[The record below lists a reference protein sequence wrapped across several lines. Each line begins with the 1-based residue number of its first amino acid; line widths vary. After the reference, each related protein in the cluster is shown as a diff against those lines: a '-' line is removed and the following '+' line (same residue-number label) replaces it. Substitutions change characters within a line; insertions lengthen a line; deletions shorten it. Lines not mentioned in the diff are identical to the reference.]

1 VYEEK
6 PMLSQDAGRNPRQVF
21 GAMVRFYRDKA
32 GLSRAELARQ
42 LCKSQALVEAI
53 ELGRRVATPEVT
65 GDLEAALGTEGALA
79 RLRDEIG
86 DGLGYQPYPLWF
98 QEWALKEAEA
108 ATLRFFEPLVV
119 PGILQTE
126 EYARAI
132 IRTRFGLSS
141 DEIEEQVAARLKR
154 QEILE
159 RDHASRLW
167 VVLDEWVLRRPAGG
181 QHVMAEQVSR
191 LAEMAARPGVAI
203 EVIPASVGA
212 HDGTTGAFGIADF
225 DGAPSVGYQEGPAGG
240 LMVEEPQVVALL
252 DLIWDTLRGDTLS
265 RAASLALLE
274 EAAKSWASVT

>member
-21 GAMVRFYRDKA
+21 GAMVRFYRERA

-42 LCKSQALVEAI
+42 VCKSAALVEAI
-53 ELGRRVATPEVT
+53 ELGRRVATPQVT
-65 GDLEAALGTEGALA
+65 GDLEAALGTEGALTQ
-79 RLRDEIG
+79 LRDEIG

-108 ATLRFFEPLVV
+108 DALRFFEPLVV

-126 EYARAI
+126 DYARAV
-132 IRTRFGLSS
+132 IRTRFGLTS

-154 QEILE
+154 QGTLE
-159 RDHASRLW
+159 HDDAPRLR
-167 VVLDEWVLRRPAGG
+167 VVLDEWVLRRPVGG
-181 QHVMAEQVSR
+181 QQVMAGQVSR
-191 LAEMAARPGVAI
+191 LAEMATRPRVAI
-203 EVIPASVGA
+203 EVVPADVGA

-225 DGAPSVGYQEGPAGG
+225 DGAPGVGYQEGPAGG
-240 LMVEEPQVVALL
+240 LMIEEPRSVALL
-252 DLIWDTLRGDTLS
+252 ELIWDTIRGDTLS

-274 EAAKSWASVT
+274 EAAKSWASAT